1 MLTADRNGDV
11 FAPPGVRPRIWVA
24 VAILL
29 ATVCVALY
37 GAYVLT
43 ERERARD
50 VQLLQTRMTVV
61 ADSRA
66 DAIGRWLEGQY
77 DILDGLADN
86 ASLQIYIKVVSASD
100 GEEPLD
106 PDPANLTYLRTLLEA
121 TASRSGFQPR
131 VRSPSLPANV
141 RPLGDAG
148 IALIG
153 PQGDV
158 IVATAGMPPLEGRIA
173 AFLDQVPQSE
183 RGLLDLS
190 IKTTET
196 PQLGFVVPV
205 LTQEPGEA
213 TSRVIARVL
222 GVRSVGT
229 DFYDTLAQPGATAQT
244 AESYLIRQKG
254 GKVEY
259 LTPLKDGSRPLTK
272 RLALNTANLVDV
284 DALSSPGRFH
294 SGRDYAARAVFAVSR
309 EIPGT
314 PWALVHKIERAEALA
329 ATDDRRNALMAGM
342 ALLIVTLAAAFVIVW
357 RYATSL
363 RAEEAARQYKL
374 SSERFAALSELLD
387 TLMDSQPLPIFVTTA
402 SGEITFANQR
412 MADLTQVP
420 KEELPGRSLLGMLGQ
435 QKGGR
440 YLEIAR
446 QVLESG
452 QPRTELSRFRL
463 EEGEELVWRSYHA
476 RLSATAEHPGGVLTS
491 IEDLTDLA
499 HERARR
505 ERNTSQLIETLV
517 GLVDERDP
525 DSAHQSRYVAWIARK
540 IAQEAG
546 LDASMV
552 EATVQAARLVNIG
565 KIRVPRSLLTKQD
578 RLTQDELRTV
588 HQALDDG
595 PEILKDI
602 SFEGP
607 VLETLRQ
614 INERVDGRGRP
625 LGLQG
630 DQILLSAQTVAL
642 ANTFVA
648 LVSPRAF
655 RDGKTLEEA
664 ESILLEEIGRRF
676 DKRIVF
682 AFLSYLANKGG
693 RDDWS
698 RMVDAE
704 SV

>member
-1 MLTADRNGDV
+1 MA
-11 FAPPGVRPRIWVA
+11 AA
-24 VAILL
+24 VLL

-37 GAYVLT
+37 GAYAFT

-50 VQLLQTRMTVV
+50 VQLLQTRMNVV

-66 DAIGRWLEGQY
+66 DAVRRWLAAQY
-77 DILDGLADN
+77 GVLAGLADN
-86 ASLQIYIKVVSASD
+86 ASLQIYIKVVSAGD
-100 GEEPLD
+100 GEEPFD

-131 VRSPSLPANV
+131 VQSPSLPANV
-141 RPLGDAG
+141 RPLGDAC
-148 IALIG
+148 IALIDPRG
-153 PQGDV
+153 SV

-173 AFLDQVPQSE
+173 AFLERVPPPE
-183 RGLLDLS
+183 RGLLDLAV
-190 IKTTET
+190 KTAET

-213 TSRVIARVL
+213 TSSVIARVL
-222 GVRSVGT
+222 GVRSAGNE
-229 DFYDTLAQPGATAQT
+229 FYDTLVQPGATAQT
-244 AESYLIRQKG
+244 AESYLIRKTG
-254 GKVEY
+254 SMVEY
-259 LTPLKDGSRPLTK
+259 LTPLADGSRPLTK
-272 RLALNTANLVDV
+272 RLALNTADLVDV
-284 DALSSPGRFH
+284 EALSNPGRFH
-294 SGRDYAARAVFAVSR
+294 SGGDYAAREVFAVSR
-309 EIPGT
+309 QIPGT
-314 PWALVHKIERAEALA
+314 DWVLVHKIDRAEALA
-329 ATDDRRNALMAGM
+329 AADDRRAALMAGM
-342 ALLIVTLAAAFVIVW
+342 ALLIVVLAAAFVIVW

-387 TLMDSQPLPIFVTTA
+387 TLMDSQPLPIFVTWA
-402 SGEITFANQR
+402 SGEITFANRR

-420 KEELPGRSLLGMLGQ
+420 KEELSGRSLLGMLGQ
-435 QKGGR
+435 EKGGR

-452 QPRTELSRFRL
+452 QPRTELSRFTA
-463 EEGEELVWRSYHA
+463 EDGAEQVWRSYHA

-499 HERARR
+499 RERARR

-525 DSAHQSRYVAWIARK
+525 DCAHQSRYVAWIARK
-540 IAQEAG
+540 IAEEVG

-565 KIRVPRSLLTKQD
+565 KIRVPRSLLTKQE
-578 RLTQDELRTV
+578 RLTEDELRTV
-588 HQALDDG
+588 HQALDEG
-595 PEILKDI
+595 PEMLKDI
-602 SFEGP
+602 SFDGP
-607 VLETLRQ
+607 VLDTLRQ
-614 INERVDGRGRP
+614 INERPDGCGRP
-625 LGLQG
+625 RGLKGQE
-630 DQILLSAQTVAL
+630 ILLSAQIVAL

-664 ESILLEEIGRRF
+664 ESILLEEMERRF
-676 DKRIVF
+676 EKRVVI
-682 AFLSYLANKGG
+682 AFLSYLSNKGG
-693 RDDWS
+693 RDDWR
-698 RMVDAE
+698 RMVEAGSD
-704 SV
+704 